1 LEKIQLF
8 FQLFRYL
15 LPGLWVTVS
24 VTLIV
29 LLTGFFLGI
38 IMAIIRVYGGRSL
51 STLAATYSITV
62 RAVPVIV
69 TIFLLY
75 FVIAEFI
82 NLSPFMSGSLA
93 LGFTSGA
100 YQSEIFR
107 GAILSIPQGQ
117 MVAGRAI
124 GMSKN
129 KAIFSIILPQA
140 LRLAIP
146 AWSNEV
152 TLVLKDSTLVY
163 VIGVPEILRRA
174 QWISSRNL
182 EPLLTY
188 ITAAAFFIIITF
200 VISQGLGFLE
210 RRYKIVV

>member
-1 LEKIQLF
+1 MEKIQLF

-15 LPGLWVTVS
+15 LPGLEVTVS

-29 LLTGFFLGI
+29 LVTGFCLGI
-38 IMAIIRVYGGRSL
+38 IMAIFRVYGGLTL
-51 STLAATYSITV
+51 STLAAAYSIIV
-62 RAVPVIV
+62 RALPVIV
-69 TIFLLY
+69 IIFLLY

-107 GAILSIPQGQ
+107 GAILSVPQGQ

-129 KAIFSIILPQA
+129 KAIFGIILPQA

-174 QWISSRNL
+174 QWVSARNL
-182 EPLLTY
+182 EPLMTY

-200 VISQGLGFLE
+200 VISQGLNSLE
-210 RRYKIVV
+210 RRYKIAI